1 MKRLIAA
8 LAVCA
13 TTSVWAVTAG
23 SDAVMERLKSP
34 ANVCVM
40 GDACA
45 ENLGAAP
52 VVASART
59 GDQVYNG
66 ACAACHNSGAA
77 GAPKLG
83 DAGNWAGRVDK
94 GMETLVSHVV
104 NGYNAMP
111 ARGLC
116 GDCSDEEL
124 AAAVS
129 YMLDAL

>member
-1 MKRLIAA
+1 MKRIIAA
-8 LAVCA
+8 LAVFA
-13 TTSVWAVTAG
+13 TTSVWAVTSG
-23 SDAVMERLKSP
+23 NDAVLERLKSP
-34 ANVCVM
+34 ATVCVM

-52 VVASART
+52 VVASARS

-66 ACAACHNSGAA
+66 ACAACHNTGAA
-77 GAPKLG
+77 GAPKYG
-83 DAGNWAGRVDK
+83 NADNWAGRVDK
-94 GMETLVSHVV
+94 GMDTLLSHVV

-116 GDCSDEEL
+116 GDCSDDEL
-124 AAAVS
+124 ASAIT